1 MTNNQTSSQR
11 RNRLATAA
19 LAFATLS
26 LAACGG
32 GGSGGGSGPVGSTPT
47 TDPTARVAGPLD
59 PIQTQLEGALLNP
72 LASALSGTPLAG
84 VVDCANE
91 LVNYK
96 ILDTVDVLAGSLALS
111 ANPADL
117 TSLAQ
122 TLDPAVLTERVR
134 AIAFDTAQLLLSL
147 NDSGTGCATLG
158 NSVTGNAGAQQLL
171 SGSNPLAGTPFEAL
185 GSVVGPAISQLL
197 SATGGARPDSDLPL
211 ASLLNAYQQFNT
223 AVQTGLALLPADAQ
237 NAPVVGGV
245 LLTVGDALN
254 DLGGVFTGLSTFNPT
269 ALQAGLTTLLSGIAG
284 NLTTNL
290 LPLGSLEGGLGQPN
304 ALSGLNAL
312 AVGDF
317 GSTLAGLISGGDAIS
332 SLTSLGLLSNVLSP
346 LQGTVLEP
354 IIDLLSLELGSNPLA
369 PGGTSGDL
377 LTGTPLAPVVDIVSG
392 VVGGL
397 LGGVGGGGAVPC
409 LNLPLLGNLL
419 CPSA

>member
-1 MTNNQTSSQR
+1 MTQNQNPSQG
-11 RNRLATAA
+11 RNRLAAAA

-32 GGSGGGSGPVGSTPT
+32 GGSSGGPVGSTPT

-59 PIQTQLEGALLNP
+59 PVQTQLEGALLNP
-72 LASALSGTPLAG
+72 LANALAGTPLSG

-96 ILDTVDVLAGSLALS
+96 VLDTVDVLASALALS
-111 ANPADL
+111 ANPSDL
-117 TSLAQ
+117 TALPQ

-147 NDSGTGCATLG
+147 NGTGTFCATLG
-158 NSVTGNAGAQQLL
+158 NSVSGNAGAQQLL

-185 GSVVGPAISQLL
+185 GAVVGPAIGQLL
-197 SATGGARPDSDLPL
+197 NATGGARPDSDLPL
-211 ASLLNAYQQFNT
+211 ASLLSAYQQFNT

-245 LLTVGDALN
+245 LLTVGDALD

-269 ALQAGLTTLLSGIAG
+269 TLQTGLTTLLSGIAG

-290 LPLGSLEGGLGQPN
+290 LPLGSLEGGLGQPD

-317 GSTLAGLISGGDAIS
+317 GSTLAGLISGGSAIP
-332 SLTSLGLLSNVLSP
+332 SLTSLGLLGDVLAP
-346 LQGTVLEP
+346 LQSTVLAP
-354 IIDLLSLELGSNPLA
+354 IISLLSLELGSNPLA

-377 LTGTPLAPVVDIVSG
+377 LTGTLLAPVIDVVSG

-397 LGGVGGGGAVPC
+397 LGSTGGGGGSVPC
-409 LNLPLLGNLL
+409 LNLPLLGGLL
-419 CPSA
+419 CPST